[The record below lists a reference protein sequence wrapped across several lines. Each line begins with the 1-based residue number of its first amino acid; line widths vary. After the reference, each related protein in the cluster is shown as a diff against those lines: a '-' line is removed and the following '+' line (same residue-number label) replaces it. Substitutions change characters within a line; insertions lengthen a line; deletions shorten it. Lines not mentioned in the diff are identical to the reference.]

1 MTSTKQ
7 RLIETSAD
15 LFQRQGYAGT
25 GVKQI
30 VEAAQAPFGSMYHH
44 FPDGKAQLGA
54 ETLRWSG
61 AQYGLLIDLVYG
73 SEPDVVAA
81 TRLFFEAAADT
92 VRDTDYAD
100 ACPIA
105 TVALEVAS
113 TSEPLRAAC
122 AEVFEDW
129 LAVLDRYLRDGGVAD
144 EIVRPT
150 SEALFCLL
158 EGAFLLARVTR
169 DDGAV
174 RRAGV
179 IAVSTVSA
187 AIGSD

>member
-1 MTSTKQ
+1 
-7 RLIETSAD
+7 
-15 LFQRQGYAGT
+15 
-25 GVKQI
+25 
-30 VEAAQAPFGSMYHH
+30 MYHH

-92 VRDTDYAD
+92 VRDTAYAD

-113 TSEPLRAAC
+113 TSEPLRQAC

-129 LAVLDRYLRDGGVAD
+129 LVVLDRYLRDGGVPA
-144 EIVRPT
+144 EAVRPT

-158 EGAFLLARVTR
+158 EGAFLLARVMR

-179 IAVSTVSA
+179 VAVSTVSA
-187 AIGSD
+187 AVGSD